1 MRKAAQRRSTFPLH
15 DASLPE
21 ARPNPTDPAFFAPY
35 VAEMEKGWRRVGLLV
50 PGMMDAY
57 LSSAEFKDDPVVIFG
72 EPASRAEVN
81 EWRQQ

>member
-1 MRKAAQRRSTFPLH
+1 
-15 DASLPE
+15 
-21 ARPNPTDPAFFAPY
+21 
-35 VAEMEKGWRRVGLLV
+35 MEKGWRKVGLLV

-57 LSSAEFKDDPVVIFG
+57 LSSAEFKDDPVAIFG